1 MGRRCGRAEGF
12 DAVHTMR
19 CRAACA
25 ATAAINSPLR
35 LGDAAACSSLLV
47 LINAPQDST
56 TAEVGRAQQHTLHQA
71 QLCLLISIVL
81 VTQAVCRAYSVYL
94 HMRLCM

>member
-1 MGRRCGRAEGF
+1 VRGQLGPVCCDVSVSNSDLHCARAPVLTAHRICLFVVRC
-12 DAVHTMR
+12 

-35 LGDAAACSSLLV
+35 LGNADQASSLLV

-56 TAEVGRAQQHTLHQA
+56 TAEVSRPPAHGPAA
-71 QLCLLISIVL
+71 PLLP
-81 VTQAVCRAYSVYL
+81 AVG
-94 HMRLCM
+94 